1 MHPWPGAGLLRAV
14 PLARRLA
21 LRSVS
26 GCAVEPDV
34 LESRVRALLAGGD
47 GGAAA
52 TEALRALGPG
62 VLRYL
67 RSLLRDEAA
76 ATDAFSEFA
85 EHLWRGLP
93 AFRGESSLRGWAL
106 RLAHHAALD
115 VLSDAWRK
123 RGRRFATGE
132 ASRLAD
138 EVRTRTV
145 VRVEQQRLALDKLRE
160 GLTVEERSLLALRV
174 DQGLGWNEVAQVLSA
189 EGAPVE
195 PSTLMKRFER
205 LKERLATMARAQGL
219 VK

>member
-1 MHPWPGAGLLRAV
+1 MV
-14 PLARRLA
+14 
-21 LRSVS
+21 
-26 GCAVEPDV
+26 PDV
-34 LESRVRALLAGGD
+34 LETRVRALLVQGD
-47 GGAAA
+47 PAAAA

-76 ATDAFSEFA
+76 ASDAFSEFA

-93 AFRGESSLRGWAL
+93 AFRGECSLRGWAL
-106 RLAHHAALD
+106 RLAYHAALD
-115 VLSDAWRK
+115 VRSDAWRQ

-174 DQGLGWNEVAQVLSA
+174 DQGLGWSEVAQVLSG

-205 LKERLATMARAQGL
+205 LKERLATMARAQRL
-219 VK
+219 LE

>member
-1 MHPWPGAGLLRAV
+1 MLSHATRPAA
-14 PLARRLA
+14 A
-21 LRSVS
+21 LRSEP
-26 GCAVEPDV
+26 GAAVKPDA
-34 LESRVRALLAGGD
+34 LETRVRALVAGGD
-47 GGAAA
+47 AAAAA

-62 VLRYL
+62 ALRYL

-106 RLAHHAALD
+106 RLAYHAALD
-115 VLSDAWRK
+115 VRSEAWRR

-132 ASRLAD
+132 ASQLAE

-160 GLTVEERSLLALRV
+160 ALTVEERSLLALRV
-174 DQGLGWNEVAQVLSA
+174 DQGLAWHEVAHVLAA
-189 EGAPVE
+189 EGTPAE
-195 PSTLMKRFER
+195 PATLMKRFER

-219 VK
+219 VE